1 MYTDLL
7 DMQECV
13 SDGALVLEMF
23 SDNFLAEEI
32 FSVLN
37 VINNFAI

>member
-23 SDNFLAEEI
+23 SGNLLAEGTS
-32 FSVLN
+32 SVLN
-37 VINNFAI
+37 ITNKFAV